1 MNLRSSLT
9 RRELRLFRLID
20 RLLRL
25 IGRIPRPAAKRIGN
39 VLGEAAF
46 WLDKRHRDITLQNLQ
61 VAFEQEL
68 DASQRQSLARAVYR
82 NLGQILF
89 EVGWSLNAD
98 WETLCRQITITGLE
112 NYQEAC
118 RRGKGVLVITA
129 HMGNWELLPIVAK
142 RAQLPINIVYRPLD
156 FKPLDRFFEHTR
168 SRYGAKLIPSRR
180 ALVKILKALRKGEAV
195 AMLMDQNVDFY
206 EGVWVDFFGHP
217 ACTSKAMAV
226 IAMKTEA
233 AVLPVFLY
241 RQSDG
246 FRAVFGQ
253 ILTPAASTGDK
264 QKDVE
269 ARTAQYTKVIEDG
282 VRAEPDQWFWVHQR
296 WKTRTFSPWPRQ
308 ERSS

>member
-1 MNLRSSLT
+1 MNLRSTLT

-20 RLLRL
+20 HLLRL

-39 VLGEAAF
+39 ALGEAAF
-46 WLDKRHRDITLQNLQ
+46 WLDKRHRDITLKNLRF
-61 VAFEQEL
+61 AFEQEL
-68 DASQRQSLARAVYR
+68 DAAQRQSLARAVYR

-89 EVGWSLNAD
+89 EVGWSLNVD

-112 NYQEAC
+112 NYQDAC

-142 RAQLPINIVYRPLD
+142 RTQIPINIVYRPLD

-168 SRYGAKLIPSRR
+168 SRYGARLIPSRR
-180 ALVKILKALRKGEAV
+180 ALVKILKALRKGETV

-233 AVLPVFLY
+233 AVLPVFLH
-241 RQSDG
+241 RKADG

-269 ARTAQYTKVIEDG
+269 ARTAQYTKVIEEG

-296 WKTRTFSPWPRQ
+296 WKTKTFSPWPRQ

>member
-1 MNLRSSLT
+1 MNLRSTLT
-9 RRELRLFRLID
+9 RRELRLFRLTD
-20 RLLRL
+20 RLFRF

-39 VLGEAAF
+39 ALGEAAF
-46 WLDKRHRDITLQNLQ
+46 WLDKRHRDITLNNLRA
-61 VAFEQEL
+61 AFEQKL

-89 EVGWSLNAD
+89 EVGWSLSAD

-112 NYQEAC
+112 NYQEAY
-118 RRGKGVLVITA
+118 RRGKGVLAITA

-142 RAQLPINIVYRPLD
+142 RAQIPINIVYRPLD

-241 RQSDG
+241 RQADG

-282 VRAEPDQWFWVHQR
+282 VRVEPDQWFWVHQR

>member
-1 MNLRSSLT
+1 MDLQSTLT
-9 RRELRLFRLID
+9 RRELRLFRWID

-25 IGRIPRPAAKRIGN
+25 IGRIPRPAARFIGN
-39 VLGEAAF
+39 ALGEAAF
-46 WLDKRHRDITLQNLQ
+46 WLDKRHRDITLKNLQ

-68 DASQRQSLARAVYR
+68 DAARRQSLAKAVYR

-89 EVGWSLNAD
+89 EIGWSLNAD
-98 WETLCRQITITGLE
+98 WETLCRSISMEGFE
-112 NYQEAC
+112 NYRSAYEK
-118 RRGKGVLVITA
+118 GNGVLVVTA

-142 RAQLPINIVYRPLD
+142 RTQTSINIVYRPLD
-156 FKPLDRFFEHTR
+156 FKPLDRFFERAR
-168 SRYGAKLIPSRR
+168 SRYGARLIPSRR

-195 AMLMDQNVDFY
+195 AMMMDQNVDYY

-226 IAMKTEA
+226 IAMKTGA

-241 RQSDG
+241 RRADG

-269 ARTAQYTKVIEDG
+269 ARTAQYTKAIENG

-296 WKTRTFSPWPRQ
+296 WKTKPFSPWPRQ